1 MASGA
6 GATGNDGAGA
16 RTAHTTMEE
25 IAFGRLHRPLAATS
39 CPGLVLI
46 HDVWG
51 RSEHSRALAARM
63 AGEGF
68 AVVELD
74 LYRELA
80 EPEVRDAGE
89 RIRSLDDGRVL
100 DDVDAAGRWLAAQ
113 PVCRGRRIGVMGV
126 CMGGTYSL
134 LAACRS
140 TVFSAA
146 APFYAVLSYERGLVL
161 GEAGR
166 DRRRKP
172 VSPIEAAPSLRM
184 PLLASFGGRDEF
196 VPDSDVDVLEAA
208 LPKSGS
214 EFRVD
219 RYRAAGHAFL
229 NETRPGAYRPEEA
242 AIALERTIAFFHA
255 RLD

>member
-1 MASGA
+1 MARGAKKTEQGA
-6 GATGNDGAGA
+6 GGGRAA
-16 RTAHTTMEE
+16 TMEE
-25 IAFGRLHRPLAATS
+25 IPFGRLHRPLDVAS

-74 LYRELA
+74 LYRDLLD
-80 EPEVRDAGE
+80 PEVRDAGE
-89 RIRSLDDGRVL
+89 RIRSLDDGQVL
-100 DDVDAAGRWLAAQ
+100 DDVDAAGRWLGEQA
-113 PVCRGRRIGVMGV
+113 VCRGRRIGVMGV

-140 TVFSAA
+140 TVFAA
-146 APFYAVLSYERGLVL
+146 SAPFYAVLCYDRGMVI
-161 GEAGR
+161 GSDGR
-166 DRRRKP
+166 DRARKP

-184 PLLASFGGRDEF
+184 PMLASFGGRDEF
-196 VPDSDVDVLEAA
+196 VPEGDVDALEAGLA
-208 LPKSGS
+208 RSGRA
-214 EFRVD
+214 FRVD
-219 RYRAAGHAFL
+219 RYADAGHAFL
-229 NETRPGAYRPEEA
+229 NETRPAAYRPETA
-242 AIALERTIAFFHA
+242 RTALGRVVAFLHE

>member
-1 MASGA
+1 MRGA
-6 GATGNDGAGA
+6 ETEKGAERGRA
-16 RTAHTTMEE
+16 TTMEE
-25 IAFGRLHRPLAATS
+25 IAFGRLHRPVGVAS

-51 RSEHSRALAARM
+51 RSEHSRALAERM

-74 LYRELA
+74 LYRDLP

-89 RIRSLDDGRVL
+89 RIRSFDDGQVL
-100 DDVDAAGRWLAAQ
+100 DDVDAAARWLGEQ

-140 TVFSAA
+140 TRFAAA
-146 APFYAVLSYERGLVL
+146 APFYAVLSYDRGMVV
-161 GEAGR
+161 GSEGR
-166 DRRRKP
+166 DRTRKP
-172 VSPIEAAPSLRM
+172 VSPIEAAPALRM
-184 PLLASFGGRDEF
+184 PLLASFGGQDDF
-196 VPDSDVDVLEAA
+196 VPEGDVDALEAGLA
-208 LPKSGS
+208 RSGVA
-214 EFRVD
+214 FRVD
-219 RYRAAGHAFL
+219 RYAEAGHAFL
-229 NETRPGAYRPEEA
+229 NETRPAAHRPEA
-242 AIALERTIAFFHA
+242 ARTALGRVVAFLHA